1 MALCY
6 LVQLFNQLESGT
18 NLSMCLRAL
27 IKGQVGL
34 VTGDRVFLLS
44 GFSSPKQGG
53 GAAVSPAVATAA
65 NPIEDCGELV
75 IRL

>member
-1 MALCY
+1 MPAC
-6 LVQLFNQLESGT
+6 T
-18 NLSMCLRAL
+18 N
-27 IKGQVGL
+27 KGPGQPCNG
-34 VTGDRVFLLS
+34 GSCFLLS

-75 IRL
+75 VRL